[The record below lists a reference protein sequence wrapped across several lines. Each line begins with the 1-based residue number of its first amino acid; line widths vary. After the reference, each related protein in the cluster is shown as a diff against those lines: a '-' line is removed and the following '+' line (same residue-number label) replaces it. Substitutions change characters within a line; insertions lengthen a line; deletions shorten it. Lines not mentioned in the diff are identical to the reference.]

1 MLFTNFSSLILYSL
15 NLDSNGSG
23 SALLCI
29 RIRNTVIYKCIH
41 CSNAWYIWHSPLYIY
56 ICTLYTCS
64 CLHNT
69 QHLTQ
74 GPPPLPLLCHRYD
87 SWVLDSVFLQR
98 IRGPAGVQRGD
109 DPRVPRLHR
118 QRHLLLRTEL
128 RISQP
133 RRLPSQPC
141 KKYSPKESK
150 KKGQFNNLKWFFAT
164 TIKWSRPLYCC
175 VTNAA

>member
-74 GPPPLPLLCHRYD
+74 GPPPPSLCSVTGTTAGCWTVYFYSGYVAQLACNVVTTPGSLACTANAIYCYAQNCGFLNLDAFPLNLVKNILPKNRRKRD
-87 SWVLDSVFLQR
+87 SL
-98 IRGPAGVQRGD
+98 
-109 DPRVPRLHR
+109 
-118 QRHLLLRTEL
+118 
-128 RISQP
+128 
-133 RRLPSQPC
+133 
-141 KKYSPKESK
+141 
-150 KKGQFNNLKWFFAT
+150 T
-164 TIKWSRPLYCC
+164 T
-175 VTNAA
+175 